1 MGTRTRGLVDAHGAR
16 RTPGFDGGV
25 VAGRQ
30 QELLLLGAEDHRVDH
45 VLVPQLR
52 QADVVVPVPDVAV
65 PVFGPAAGEPGVSP
79 PPTTPD
85 PARPSPGPG
94 PRHYLATKSLLTS
107 RKMKKHW
114 SLGV

>member
-30 QELLLLGAEDHRVDH
+30 QQLLLLGAEDHRVDH

-79 PPTTPD
+79 PPAAPGPA
-85 PARPSPGPG
+85 PARAATWPRSPC
-94 PRHYLATKSLLTS
+94 
-107 RKMKKHW
+107 
-114 SLGV
+114 